1 MEWDHKPKL
10 QAIFKSVW
18 HKQGSYVYFYD
29 IWSNIHYGYVGIAGS
44 LSESVLLDGAG
55 VEQIGSDLYRYVQDS
70 ERFKGPHKTEG
81 VEGMR
86 AWDDVPDRVS
96 ITIGINLYK
105 EYPNGGV
112 TAKVIMD
119 KVLAVP
125 LSDWGKGV
133 EEHVCK

>member
-1 MEWDHKPKL
+1 
-10 QAIFKSVW
+10 
-18 HKQGSYVYFYD
+18 
-29 IWSNIHYGYVGIAGS
+29 
-44 LSESVLLDGAG
+44 
-55 VEQIGSDLYRYVQDS
+55 
-70 ERFKGPHKTEG
+70 
-81 VEGMR
+81 MR